1 MPDPETRDL
10 IKRLADALERLITP
24 DHRYAWKLITEAR
37 TGLASPATPIEE
49 LELSNRV
56 YNALKRAGYHYVEQ
70 LDGSVRHGRSIGP
83 TALEE
88 IARAVAR
95 CRTGCNPV

>member
-37 TGLASPATPIEE
+37 SRTWPATPIEE

-88 IARAVAR
+88 IAQAVDR
-95 CRTGCNPV
+95 CRTGCKAV